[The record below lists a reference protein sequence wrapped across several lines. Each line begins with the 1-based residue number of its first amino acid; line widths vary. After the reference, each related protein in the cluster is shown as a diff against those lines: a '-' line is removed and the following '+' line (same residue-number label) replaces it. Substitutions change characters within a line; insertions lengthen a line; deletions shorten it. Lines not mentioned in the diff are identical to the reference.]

1 MTDQPATATDLAP
14 RPGIPDAMRAA
25 VLFGPGDIRV
35 VDRPVPRP
43 GPDEVLV
50 KVAMCGMCG
59 TDLKIFDG
67 HFPLTPPFGDYTPG
81 HEWTGTVAALGSRVK
96 VANIAASRGSLACN
110 SASIPPSLRS

>member
-1 MTDQPATATDLAP
+1 MTDQPVTATDLAA
-14 RPGIPDAMRAA
+14 RPQIPEAMRAA
-25 VLFGPGDIRV
+25 VLFGPRDIRV

-81 HEWTGTVAALGSRVK
+81 HEWTGTVAAD
-96 VANIAASRGSLACN
+96 
-110 SASIPPSLRS
+110 